1 MHALMPRVILLAL
14 TIGAVGV
21 AAGVAASPG
30 RIAAAPDRGA
40 PAEVTV
46 DVELVLAVDV
56 SYSMDPEEQALQR
69 EGYIAALTSPEFL
82 NALRQGQ
89 HGRIAATYV
98 EWAGTIEQRVI
109 VPWRVIDGPDSAAA
123 FGEAIAAAP
132 YRRAYRTSISAALQF
147 AAPLFESSGHR
158 GLRRVIDVSG
168 DGANNQG
175 VLVTLAR
182 DEVLAKGI
190 TINGL
195 PIMLKRPSPATMDIP
210 NLDVY
215 YEDCVIGGPAAFVI
229 PIKDRDQFKEATRTK
244 LVLEVAGL
252 TPRPA
257 AGRRSLPPEDAI
269 GRPPAGRSDQPFA
282 QVSAGPP
289 RVSCTIGEQL
299 WQQRWG
305 P

>member
-1 MHALMPRVILLAL
+1 MRTAFSQVFALVLAL
-14 TIGAVGV
+14 CATAAVTSQ
-21 AAGVAASPG
+21 ASPV
-30 RIAAAPDRGA
+30 RAAADRAA
-40 PAEVTV
+40 PVEVTV
-46 DVELVLAVDV
+46 DLELVLAVDI
-56 SYSMDPEEQALQR
+56 SYSMDPDEQALQR

-82 NALRQGQ
+82 TALREGQ
-89 HGRIAATYV
+89 HGRIVATYV
-98 EWAGTIEQRVI
+98 EWAGTVEQRVI
-109 VPWRVIDGPDSAAA
+109 VPWQVIDGRESAEA
-123 FGEAIAAAP
+123 FARAIAAAP
-132 YRRAYRTSISAALQF
+132 YRRAYRTSISGALQF
-147 AAPLFESSGHR
+147 AMPLFESSGHR

-175 VLVTLAR
+175 PMVTLAR

-195 PIMLKRPSPATMDIP
+195 PIVLKRPSPATMDIP
-210 NLDVY
+210 NLDLY

-244 LVLEVAGL
+244 LVLEVAGRAPGSFSDL
-252 TPRPA
+252 RSLGGLETERRQLPVRPA
-257 AGRRSLPPEDAI
+257 SADA
-269 GRPPAGRSDQPFA
+269 
-282 QVSAGPP
+282 P